1 MFNFDLKQRQSNTV
15 AMITFWSQFAVYTL
29 NTVLILYLTRPVWK
43 YGIGYSEATAY
54 TFMGVTQAV
63 GYLMPMLGG
72 YMADNVIGLRRS
84 ILLGSVLL
92 AIAYLLVMLSG
103 FTVVKYHDTFFIAAY
118 ALIPVTNS
126 LLMGTSSA
134 LVSQVFSND
143 EIRSKSGMTIY
154 YMSINLGALLA
165 TLIAPQL
172 MTTHYGP
179 LTIFGIVFAGK
190 SIAALNFY
198 WRYQLFDDVI
208 TWLDERKMD
217 LKQYGIFI
225 VYLIAFY
232 LITFMLYQY
241 PYASSYI
248 IGLTCMAGIIWFLF
262 ATIRLEGTART
273 KQLIAILLIIEAI
286 LFFVLYNQMNTTLIL
301 FAQNNSD
308 LSLLGFKV
316 APANYQMIN
325 PIVIIILSLFLPKFY
340 QTFQRFNIPY
350 QFAAG
355 TMLAG
360 IGLLAMWFAC
370 LQAQQGLINGN
381 YIGLTYFLITLS
393 ELWVSAVGLS
403 MIGLYCDASMIS
415 FAMGAWYLSVSLSN
429 IISGRVAGLVA
440 LPEGKLLATE
450 SLPIYQHYYFGMG
463 MTALIL
469 GIAMFFTAR
478 GLVQFAKARQL
489 KIA

>member
-1 MFNFDLKQRQSNTV
+1 
-15 AMITFWSQFAVYTL
+15 MITFWSQFAVYTL
-29 NTVLILYLTRPVWK
+29 NTVLILYLTRPALK
-43 YGIGYSEATAY
+43 FGIGYSEVKAY
-54 TFMGVTQAV
+54 AFMGVSQAI

-84 ILLGSVLL
+84 ILLGSILL
-92 AIAYLLVMLSG
+92 AIAYLLVMISG
-103 FTVVKYHDTFFIAAY
+103 FTVTAYHDTFFIAAY

-134 LVSQVFSND
+134 LVSQVYSND
-143 EIRSKSGMTIY
+143 EVRAKSGMTIY
-154 YMSINLGALLA
+154 YMSINVGALLA

-172 MTTHYGP
+172 MDTVYGP
-179 LTIFGIVFAGK
+179 LTIFGIVFVGK

-198 WRYQLFDDVI
+198 ARYRLFDDVV
-208 TWLDERKMD
+208 TWLDEKRMTFNQVA
-217 LKQYGIFI
+217 LFI
-225 VYLIAFY
+225 AYLITFY
-232 LITFMLYQY
+232 LITLTLYRNA
-241 PYASSYI
+241 YASSYI
-248 IGLTCMAGIIWFLF
+248 IGITCLSGILWFLF
-262 ATIRLEGTART
+262 ATIRLQGQART

-286 LFFVLYNQMNTTLIL
+286 LFFVIYNQMNTTLVL

-325 PIVIIILSLFLPKFY
+325 PLVIIILSLFLPKFY
-340 QTFQRFNIPY
+340 KTFQKFNIPY

-360 IGLLAMWFAC
+360 AGLLLMWFAC
-370 LQAQQGLINGN
+370 IEANHGLINGN
-381 YIGLTYFLITLS
+381 YIGLTYLFITLS

-415 FAMGAWYLSVSLSN
+415 FAMGAWYLSSSLSN

-440 LPEGKLLATE
+440 LPEEKMSAIQ
-450 SLPIYQHYYFGMG
+450 SLPIYQQYYFAMG
-463 MTALIL
+463 MTALVL
-469 GIAMFFTAR
+469 GVAMFFTAR
-478 GLVQFAKARQL
+478 GLVVFARKREL
-489 KIA
+489 KIV